1 MSGFAS
7 ALNSSNLPMLPPP
20 PAHIS
25 VKKNNSDVTPE
36 EFERR
41 KQFII
46 EKYYQESKKWRD
58 NTFLRSI
65 SGPAY
70 IMYGVKQ
77 YNDWGNMYLS
87 DYRKLKNA
95 TAEKI
100 EQNLS
105 ATAGFT
111 IYHFLVT
118 ENLNTKMPESTF
130 KSYINAIWS
139 TMEKYNMTP
148 PQIKSK
154 L

>member
-7 ALNSSNLPMLPPP
+7 ALNISNLPPLPPP
-20 PAHIS
+20 PTYIC
-25 VKKNNSDVTPE
+25 VKKNTSEVTPE

-41 KQFII
+41 KQFIL
-46 EKYYQESKKWRD
+46 EKYYSESEKWRG

-65 SGPAY
+65 SGLPY

-77 YNDWGNMYLS
+77 YNDWGNIFLS
-87 DYRKLKNA
+87 DNRLLIN
-95 TAEKI
+95 TASEKV

-105 ATAGFT
+105 TTAGFA

-118 ENLNTKMPESTF
+118 ENLSTKMPESTF

-148 PQIKSK
+148 PIKSK

>member
-7 ALNSSNLPMLPPP
+7 ALNISNLTMLPTPP
-20 PAHIS
+20 TYNS
-25 VKKNNSDVTPE
+25 VKKNTPEVTPA

-41 KQFII
+41 KQFIL
-46 EKYYQESKKWRD
+46 EKYYSESEKWRG

-77 YNDWGNMYLS
+77 YNDWGNMFLS
-87 DYRKLKNA
+87 DNRLLIN
-95 TAEKI
+95 TTSEKV

-105 ATAGFT
+105 ATAGFA

-118 ENLNTKMPESTF
+118 ENLSTKMPESTF

-148 PQIKSK
+148 HIQSK